1 MLAFSSC
8 LQPFQR
14 PLGRR
19 AELQEQVPW
28 DEVVSASA
36 PSRFSPRAAS
46 RGPGALGA
54 RSLALEV
61 YLLWASRSAKSRR
74 NARAVWCSPQRSRSG
89 PASAIVMRNQ
99 EIESSV
105 GAAQEEDAG
114 EDQDTKQK
122 LLQRLRQEVSG
133 SHQLVARI
141 FLSASSDLRHEMLE
155 LIAEETMALPV
166 ENFRG
171 LLRALRKADVSPE
184 NIVQL
189 YQRVQP
195 WFMEQKPNEEDWA
208 QVVYAL
214 ARSGRL
220 SEAADMVECMERG
233 KEGFPAPDSRMY
245 VLLVRE
251 MARQKGPFAASTLL
265 SRTQAQGLIPDA
277 VYFLL
282 MVVVYSSATPPQ
294 LDRAKLYLRKGEE
307 LMRRQKFD
315 FRMEVAEPL
324 YLYTA
329 LMAGYSRLGRFRDT
343 FSVLGILRQRKI
355 RLSAV
360 TFSILQRCCFS
371 RLDAATDVRQLLR
384 IMEQMGVTPET
395 DNYNHLIDCYGQS
408 GQMTLALQVANR
420 MREAGI
426 SWNQITYL
434 KLIKAVVASGQ
445 VELALRL
452 LTRMRSDGVRPGAP
466 HYTCAFIGLARE
478 GYYEDASRVFQR
490 LVELGGAK
498 DPFAW
503 NMMMAIECRRG
514 DMDAAMEVLESM
526 KEAGWPPN
534 ITSYSIMLEGYTGIS
549 DWPSALA
556 LRDTVLDL
564 RQSLIRIAKD
574 PVATEAAASAA
585 KLELNL
591 TATWTKVYHL
601 LVDAAVY
608 NAEWTRG
615 VAFIEELTELGLPV
629 NYYKHARLLQDVSSS
644 ARHLAAQGD
653 QEFVYPDWNTEPES
667 AKVQLRAQR
676 RWSSQVPNVQK
687 GIVAGAQGR
696 VLESE
701 RQEASLLLP
710 PHVFSASFY
719 PSWLDGADGE
729 MEEHLDLKLWKS
741 CRKQIQNASKE
752 ASHQVSPRTG
762 HEILYVYHH
771 ATVHRRPLVSV
782 SLPPSRPLIG
792 RTLPES
798 LETLRELFETTGWPG
813 QSGAVYVFMRP
824 GAAKLDAFLAM
835 LAAAAAYPE
844 DVFLLR
850 SEDPGDAANL
860 ALECRERKCRSMS
873 FFLSSTLKH
882 LPAAVLV
889 NRRFLVANSSDVIKT
904 KCGHFEESFR
914 RALVHQPIPGEM
926 QVVPDKGPDEEDPD
940 EEEKKKERGDAASVW
955 VSWLR
960 RNRLHQ
966 MIRYDGNN
974 LRLDGVMH
982 RPALSKGESFR
993 ARAQK
998 GGEVSVDLAL
1008 PEMPDEDGPGSFLAW
1023 F

>member
-1 MLAFSSC
+1 MRSVEKPN
-8 LQPFQR
+8 QPS
-14 PLGRR
+14 G
-19 AELQEQVPW
+19 
-28 DEVVSASA
+28 
-36 PSRFSPRAAS
+36 SP
-46 RGPGALGA
+46 
-54 RSLALEV
+54 
-61 YLLWASRSAKSRR
+61 
-74 NARAVWCSPQRSRSG
+74 
-89 PASAIVMRNQ
+89 
-99 EIESSV
+99 
-105 GAAQEEDAG
+105 EDNDTKDP
-114 EDQDTKQK
+114 EDTKQK

-133 SHQLVARI
+133 SHLVVARI

-155 LIAEETMALPV
+155 LIAEETMSLPV
-166 ENFRG
+166 ENFRW
-171 LLRALRKADVSPE
+171 LLRALRKADVSSE

-189 YQRVQP
+189 YHRVQP
-195 WFMEQKPNEEDWA
+195 WFMEQKPNQEEWA

-220 SEAADMVECMERG
+220 AEAADIVESMEKG
-233 KEGFPAPDSRMY
+233 EEGLPKPDSRMY
-245 VLLVRE
+245 SLLVRE
-251 MARQKGPFAASTLL
+251 MAKQKGPFAASSLL
-265 SRTQAQGLIPDA
+265 SRMQAQGLIPDV

-282 MVVVYSSATPPQ
+282 MVVVYSATPSQ

-307 LMRRQKFD
+307 LMRRQRLD

-329 LMAGYSRLGRFRDT
+329 IMAGYSRLGRFRDT
-343 FSVLGILRQRKI
+343 FSLLGVLRQRKI
-355 RLSAV
+355 RLNAV
-360 TFSILQRCCFS
+360 TFSILQRCCLP

-384 IMEQMGVTPET
+384 IMELMGVAPET
-395 DNYNHLIDCYGQS
+395 ANYNYLIDCYGSS

-420 MREAGI
+420 MREAGV
-426 SWNQITYL
+426 SWNKNTYL
-434 KLIKAVVASGQ
+434 NLIKAVSASGQ

-452 LTRMRSDGVRPGAP
+452 LTRMRSDGVRPGAA

-498 DPFAW
+498 NQFAY

-514 DMDAAMEVLESM
+514 NMDRAKEVLESM
-526 KEAGWPPN
+526 KEAGWPPDV
-534 ITSYSIMLEGYTGIS
+534 TSYRIMLQGYMGAS

-556 LRDTVLDL
+556 LRENVLDL
-564 RQSLIRIAKD
+564 RQSLLRISKD
-574 PVATEAAASAA
+574 SLVTEAAAAA
-585 KLELNL
+585 AQQQLELKE
-591 TATWTKVYHL
+591 TWTKVYHL

-608 NAEWTRG
+608 NAEWTQA
-615 VAFIEELTELGLPV
+615 VALIEELTAYGLPV

-644 ARHLAAQGD
+644 TRHLAALQGD
-653 QEFVYPDWNTEPES
+653 QLPLADPDWNAVPES
-667 AKVQLRAQR
+667 EKVQLRAQR

-687 GIVAGAQGR
+687 GITAGQI
-696 VLESE
+696 
-701 RQEASLLLP
+701 QEVSVPEEELRDASLLLP

-719 PSWLDGADGE
+719 PSWLDGGDGE

-741 CRKQIQNASKE
+741 CRKQLQNAAE
-752 ASHQVSPRTG
+752 APHEVSARKG

-782 SLPPSRPLIG
+782 SLPTSRPLIG
-792 RTLPES
+792 RTVPES

-813 QSGAVYVFMRP
+813 QSGAVYIFMRP

-873 FFLSSTLKH
+873 FFVSSTLKR

-889 NRRFLVANSSDVIKT
+889 NRRFLIANSADVIKT
-904 KCGHFEESFR
+904 TCGHFEESFR
-914 RALVHQPIPGEM
+914 RALVDQPVAGEA
-926 QVVPDKGPDEEDPD
+926 QVLPEQEQSEEDPD
-940 EEEKKKERGDAASVW
+940 DEEEQENRGDAASVW

-966 MIRYDGNN
+966 MMRYDGDN
-974 LRLDGVMH
+974 LRLDGLMH
-982 RPALSKGESFR
+982 RPALSKGISFR

-998 GGEVSVDLAL
+998 TGEVSVDLAL
-1008 PEMPDEDGPGSFLAW
+1008 PELSDEDGPGSFLAW

>member
-1 MLAFSSC
+1 MLAFSPC

-19 AELQEQVPW
+19 GRAGPAELQELPW

-36 PSRFSPRAAS
+36 PSRLAR
-46 RGPGALGA
+46 PGALGA
-54 RSLALEV
+54 ALALEV
-61 YLLWASRSAKSRR
+61 YLLMASPSAQGRR
-74 NARAVWCSPQRSRSG
+74 KARAVWCSRQREQSSG
-89 PASAIVMRNQ
+89 LASVIVMRNH
-99 EIESSV
+99 EIESSD
-105 GAAQEEDAG
+105 AQEEDAG

-141 FLSASSDLRHEMLE
+141 FLSASSDLRHEMVE

-245 VLLVRE
+245 SLLIRE

-265 SRTQAQGLIPDA
+265 SRMQAQGLIPDA

-282 MVVVYSSATPPQ
+282 MVVVYSSASPPQ

-307 LMRRQKFD
+307 LIRRQKFD

-329 LMAGYSRLGRFRDT
+329 LMAGYSRLGRFQDT

-426 SWNQITYL
+426 PWNQITYL

-452 LTRMRSDGVRPGAP
+452 LTRMRSDGLRPQAP

-478 GYYEDASRVFQR
+478 GYYEDASRVFKR

-498 DPFAW
+498 DQFAW
-503 NMMMAIECRRG
+503 NMMMAIECQRG
-514 DMDAAMEVLESM
+514 DMEAAMEVLENM

-556 LRDTVLDL
+556 LRDNVMDL
-564 RQSLIRIAKD
+564 RQSLTRIAKD

-585 KLELNL
+585 KLELKL
-591 TATWTKVYHL
+591 TGAWTKVYHL
-601 LVDAAVY
+601 LVEAAVC

-615 VAFIEELTELGLPV
+615 VALIEELTELGLPV

-644 ARHLAAQGD
+644 SRHLATQQGD
-653 QEFVYPDWNTEPES
+653 QDFVYPDWNAEPES

-676 RWSSQVPNVQK
+676 RWSSQVPNVQR

-710 PHVFSASFY
+710 QHVFSASFY

-752 ASHQVSPRTG
+752 ASHEVSPRTG

-824 GAAKLDAFLAM
+824 GAAKLDAFLAL

-873 FFLSSTLKH
+873 FFLSSTLKR

-914 RALVHQPIPGEM
+914 RALVHQPIPGET
-926 QVVPDKGPDEEDPD
+926 QVVPDEEPEEEDPD